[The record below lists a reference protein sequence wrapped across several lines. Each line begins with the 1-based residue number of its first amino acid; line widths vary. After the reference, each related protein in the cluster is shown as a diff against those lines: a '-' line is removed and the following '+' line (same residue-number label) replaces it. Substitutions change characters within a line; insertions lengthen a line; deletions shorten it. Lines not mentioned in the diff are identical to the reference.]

1 MTRTEHFDY
10 LLDTIGFEGLQALV
24 AEGLRRR
31 MSVKQVAKHLNIPM
45 ENVDFFAI
53 GCENLFP
60 LRPGDRVRL
69 LSDTMSC
76 WRGNGRVIKQEF
88 ERVLIRKDGTPPHDS
103 PVAAV
108 AAMAMR
114 HEVALTDEPEL
125 LPDGAYYDE
134 NGALAIPC
142 KLTPSGKQLT
152 FYCPHCRD
160 WHRHGIP
167 AGYRVAHCSRR
178 DSPLLARGDIYVFPK
193 GH

>member
-1 MTRTEHFDY
+1 MTRTEHFSH
-10 LLDTIGFEGLQALV
+10 LLDSVGFDGLQALV

-31 MSVKQVAKHLNIPM
+31 MTIRQIAKHLNIPM
-45 ENVDFFAI
+45 DNVDFFAI
-53 GCENLFP
+53 GSENLFP
-60 LRPGDRVRL
+60 LRPGERVRL
-69 LSDTMSC
+69 LTDSIG
-76 WRGNGRVIKQEF
+76 WRGNGTVIQQEF

-103 PVAAV
+103 PVAAPQV
-108 AAMAMR
+108 MAMR
-114 HEVALTDEPEL
+114 YEVALTDEPEL

-167 AGYRVAHCSRR
+167 AGYRGAHCSRR